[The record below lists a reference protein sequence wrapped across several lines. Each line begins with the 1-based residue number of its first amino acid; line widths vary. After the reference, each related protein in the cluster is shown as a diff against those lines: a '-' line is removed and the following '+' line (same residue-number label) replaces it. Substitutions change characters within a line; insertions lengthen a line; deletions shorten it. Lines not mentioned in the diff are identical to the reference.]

1 MSILNRFNQNL
12 QKAFEDYTQAY
23 LGPRGAVTLPTKTE
37 YDIAVNRAA
46 ARVPSQTLEGTF
58 PGIVG
63 QTLGTVSDIAMP
75 ALALGS
81 SPFYDMYQASERA
94 RDKYGQP
101 DVRSVVDDAEIPIGP
116 SLPEYA
122 KAVADENILRSAI
135 GRTAGAGQNLADRF
149 SRINQGIG
157 DLFFAPAG
165 ADRID
170 LSNALIDADLEEIG
184 KGADFVTLAPGRD
197 RTEAELGELI
207 DFGLGN
213 IGKVDQSLLDDAF
226 EEQLALATRTGR
238 LGPLQGIIQNLN
250 PRDAVSFVTALLSPL
265 TRGASTALSGVASFA
280 DRLGIR
286 RGMAE
291 PPGAVGRGGYGV
303 SRPGNTLTDQTRAN
317 RAEFSDFYSGFQ
329 GGAQQQMGKRVDDV
343 INRTV
348 SGKRTRSDA
357 ADFVSKYGSK
367 EQKSRFEGIQK
378 DKENVKQ
385 NRFDTTEGQGGKS
398 GKVVC
403 TMMNKFYGFGSF
415 RNKIWM
421 KFHKDLS
428 PEYQKGY
435 HKIFLPLV
443 KIAKKNKIVRKI
455 LEHIAVHSTIDM
467 RQSMRGKKH
476 LLGRLYRKIILPI
489 CYWAGKK

>member
-1 MSILNRFNQNL
+1 MAIDTIPNFIAPKIGDGITSLIAPATTFLSGGLFAPRSQAMDQNL
-12 QKAFEDYTQAY
+12 QDIIRDQIARTGKTSGVIGYSDFDKSQAP
-23 LGPRGAVTLPTKTE
+23 GTVFPDAGAMAKNFLTGKMS
-37 YDIAVNRAA
+37 
-46 ARVPSQTLEGTF
+46 PSEFANAT
-58 PGIVG
+58 
-63 QTLGTVSDIAMP
+63 TLGRLTYDVDPKTGKVTFGSNVYDFAPENVARNPSDD
-75 ALALGS
+75 LGQQVFS
-81 SPFYDMYQASERA
+81 YFARKANERA
-94 RDKYGQP
+94 REINPNITIPVDEVRGFARDFSDFDKARMGGLNTLRG
-101 DVRSVVDDAEIPIGP
+101 DNLFSKVDART
-116 SLPEYA
+116 
-122 KAVADENILRSAI
+122 ADE
-135 GRTAGAGQNLADRF
+135 
-149 SRINQGIG
+149 
-157 DLFFAPAG
+157 
-165 ADRID
+165 
-170 LSNALIDADLEEIG
+170 
-184 KGADFVTLAPGRD
+184 
-197 RTEAELGELI
+197 EAA
-207 DFGLGN
+207 
-213 IGKVDQSLLDDAF
+213 LLDDAF
-226 EEQLALATRTGR
+226 EQQLALATRTGK
-238 LGPLQGIIQNLN
+238 LGPFEGIIQNLN
-250 PRDAVSFVTALLSPL
+250 PKDAVSFITSLL
-265 TRGASTALSGVASFA
+265 TGGASTALQGVASFA

-286 RGMAE
+286 RGMQE
-291 PPGAVGRGGYGV
+291 PPGAEGTGGYGV

-348 SGKRTRSDA
+348 SGRRTRSDA

-385 NRFDTTEGQGGKS
+385 NPYDTTEGQGGGGSSKI
-398 GKVVC
+398 VC
-403 TMMNKFYGFGSF
+403 TMMNKSYGFGSF

-421 KFHKDLS
+421 NFHKNLS

-443 KIAKKNKIVRKI
+443 KIAKKNKIVKKI